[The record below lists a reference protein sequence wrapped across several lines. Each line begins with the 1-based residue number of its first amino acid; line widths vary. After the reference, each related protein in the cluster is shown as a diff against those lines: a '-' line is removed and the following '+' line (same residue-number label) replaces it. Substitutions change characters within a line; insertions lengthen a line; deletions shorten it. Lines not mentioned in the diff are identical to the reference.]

1 MTSEIVYGS
10 QYKNTDIA
18 KTLLDLVSLFVNTF

>member
-10 QYKNTDIA
+10 QYKKYRYCQNSDNRNVI
-18 KTLLDLVSLFVNTF
+18 S